1 MQKKILAS
9 LLVTPLAFNAFADI
23 VLDDLKAPEAW
34 VPAGLIGNG
43 FEINGTLISAAVG
56 AGEVSQTVT
65 LPQGSYKV
73 NIGTL
78 TNATVAVSGAVETPV
93 DATKN
98 TEVTFTCTGGEVT
111 VTIAPE
117 NAASSFAFGDVQL
130 TLEFGNTAL
139 KTALEAQLVSL
150 TTVDDSEEFA
160 SEVEALRAR
169 QEALQ
174 ETLDALTEKV
184 ANLEDGK
191 FTLALYTEYK
201 LYDEEAADG
210 LIAQVAA
217 YKEAAD
223 AYNKDAAA
231 ENAKINAVATNTAA
245 EAALLEGV
253 ETLKASLKEIS
264 DKLDAEDAPQAEG
277 VEDYLGTAC
286 DATVTE
292 ISEAIAAYEAA
303 IKEAYAD
310 KTQVDIE
317 FAPEVDA
324 EALTVQIA
332 ELQAKYDGA
341 VADIAAYN
349 TFITEVLPGLDK
361 AYSEASN
368 SLMGVKGYN
377 EENVDIFNGRIQEWQ
392 SAVAR
397 HMLTLRLA

>member
-324 EALTVQIA
+324 G
-332 ELQAKYDGA
+332 KGA
-341 VADIAAYN
+341 CV
-349 TFITEVLPGLDK
+349 
-361 AYSEASN
+361 
-368 SLMGVKGYN
+368 
-377 EENVDIFNGRIQEWQ
+377 
-392 SAVAR
+392 
-397 HMLTLRLA
+397 